1 MTEIQLM
8 PKSPDLSLSL
18 IASRRVRWTHQ
29 LARQEQ
35 LPTED
40 NTWQTWLY
48 LAGRGAG
55 KTRMAAEWLAY
66 QASSY
71 PLTRWAIVAPTY
83 GDARDTCAEGN
94 SGIVQ
99 ILREYG
105 TLKDYNRSIGEIFLT
120 NGTRIKLFSGEEPE
134 RLRGPQ
140 HHGGWFDE
148 LAAFKYPEAWDQYQF
163 GLRLGTFPQ
172 TIVTTTPKPIK
183 LVKEL
188 LTRDGVR
195 VVRGSTF
202 DNAANLAPS
211 ALAEFRARYENTRL
225 GRQELYGEILDN
237 VEGAL
242 WTRDMI
248 ENARVASAPP
258 LVRIVIGLDPAVTAN
273 ENSDETGIVAA
284 GITSSGEYYVLSDKS
299 LRASPDAW
307 ARQAVNLYHELKADK
322 IVAET
327 NNGGDMVILTL
338 QQVDRS
344 VATKK
349 VTATRGKQLR
359 AEPISALY
367 EQGKVHHVGYLAE
380 LETQMCEWTPL
391 SNESPDRLDALVWAL
406 TELNQGGSSMIA
418 LANMALLCAKCGMPS
433 PKTARVCVS
442 CGASLGE

>member
-1 MTEIQLM
+1 MTAIQLM

-29 LARQEQ
+29 LARPEQ

-40 NTWQTWLY
+40 SNWQTWLY

-55 KTRMAAEWLAY
+55 KTRTAAEWLAY

-71 PLTRWAIVAPTY
+71 PQTRWAIVAPTY

-120 NGTRIKLFSGEEPE
+120 NGSRIKLFSGEEPE

-148 LAAFKYPEAWDQYQF
+148 LSAFKYPEAWDQYQF

-183 LVKEL
+183 LIKDML
-188 LTRDGVR
+188 NRNGVR

-211 ALAEFRARYENTRL
+211 ALAEFKMRYENTRL
-225 GRQELYGEILDN
+225 GSQELYGEILDN

-242 WTRDMI
+242 WTREMI
-248 ENARVASAPP
+248 ESARVTSAPP
-258 LVRIVIGLDPAVTAN
+258 LIRIVIGLDPAVTAN

-284 GITSSGEYYVLSDKS
+284 GVNSAGEYYVLSDKS

-327 NNGGDMVILTL
+327 NNGGDMVLLTL
-338 QQVDRS
+338 QNVDRS

-367 EQGKVHHVGYLAE
+367 EQGKVHHVGYLAD

-406 TELNQGGSSMIA
+406 TELSQGGSSMIA

-433 PKTARVCVS
+433 PKMAKVCVS

>member
-1 MTEIQLM
+1 M
-8 PKSPDLSLSL
+8 
-18 IASRRVRWTHQ
+18 RWTHQ

-380 LETQMCEWTPL
+380 LETQMCEWTPI